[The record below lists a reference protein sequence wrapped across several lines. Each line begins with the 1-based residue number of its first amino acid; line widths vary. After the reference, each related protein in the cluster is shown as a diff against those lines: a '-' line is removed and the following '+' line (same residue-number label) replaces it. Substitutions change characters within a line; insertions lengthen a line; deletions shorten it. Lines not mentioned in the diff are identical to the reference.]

1 MARKSARPRLHL
13 PTVAKKRSS
22 WEQRSGTSSRAASIL
37 YRGFNEAVEFVEDE
51 DGNAVRQWPANMQ
64 SYTNEDMKR
73 ALSRRRAVERHELL
87 EHVPPTAIGY
97 MQTKGWIQRDP
108 RGGFFYVTRKA
119 WLDLGLPSHDRGG
132 RKIRFHDGI

>member
-1 MARKSARPRLHL
+1 LGAAQRHQQPRRLDPL
-13 PTVAKKRSS
+13 S
-22 WEQRSGTSSRAASIL
+22 
-37 YRGFNEAVEFVEDE
+37 GFNEAVEFIQDE

-87 EHVPPTAIGY
+87 EQVPPTAIGY

-108 RGGFFYVTRKA
+108 RGAFFYVTRKA
-119 WLDLGLPSHDRGG
+119 WLDLGLPSHDRQG